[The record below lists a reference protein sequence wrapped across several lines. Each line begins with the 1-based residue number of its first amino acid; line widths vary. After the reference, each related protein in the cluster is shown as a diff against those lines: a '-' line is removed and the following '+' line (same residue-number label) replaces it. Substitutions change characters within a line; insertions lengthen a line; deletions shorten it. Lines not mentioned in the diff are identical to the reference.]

1 MIKKFKIISA
11 LKISLMIVGRW
22 HFFPEIFQISEIL
35 EISKI
40 SEQISENF
48 ENFHDISEFVSEK
61 YDAISFKA

>member
-1 MIKKFKIISA
+1 
-11 LKISLMIVGRW
+11 MIVGRW